1 MRHAWTQKLQFCSPY
16 CLFPTLYCK
25 GSNRSETSVL
35 SLVCLHRLM
44 HYLCISQCVLKI
56 FSLNHTRV
64 NLVLKAQIVGRVQS
78 RTPVNFSCDYR
89 LNNIAL
95 QVEAKIA
102 PFQH

>member
-1 MRHAWTQKLQFCSPY
+1 MCS
-16 CLFPTLYCK
+16 K
-25 GSNRSETSVL
+25 GS
-35 SLVCLHRLM
+35 
-44 HYLCISQCVLKI
+44 
-56 FSLNHTRV
+56 FLNHTWV

-78 RTPVNFSCDYR
+78 RTTVNFSFDYR